1 MSLDAL
7 RSLQEQARW
16 KLRYVTQF
24 PLHPFHNWRTNP
36 VLCPY
41 CLELMVRALDG

>member
-1 MSLDAL
+1 ML
-7 RSLQEQARW
+7 RW

-24 PLHPFHNWRTNP
+24 VLHPFHNWRLNP

-41 CLELMVRALDG
+41 CLQLMVRALDELG